1 MTSRL
6 APLLLLLALAGCA
19 THAPRQTRF
28 MQSIEG
34 VDLPARE
41 LQIRIYDFSDRFA
54 NVVESAADSI
64 VVVSKDPEIRRRAM
78 HWKFFAVPAVHR
90 AVFQFDPLA
99 ATVDAWVLCVQM
111 REYFE
116 TGRGHERFGRQQA
129 IAVAACRQLE
139 MDIIELGRSIRQGG
153 DLAVG
158 EDFVYPWAAANPITT
173 PSLAR
178 RSCTGAL
185 SAFTSLDATG
195 GFAAAGAMNEQM
207 RDLSDR
213 ITLYAH
219 NAPRIMQWRAEMAME
234 VLPYLLGEER
244 EAALAVLANQS
255 EVLTTA
261 MMDFARAEREAAFVD
276 LKGERELIMAQL
288 VAERALL
295 QELVASEREILLAS
309 LQAERQTVMAE
320 VDSISAIRLDEALRL
335 SRTIGPE
342 SIDYFLGRALRVM
355 ALPLILIFGMGAY
368 ALMLLRRR

>member
-1 MTSRL
+1 MHRL
-6 APLLLLLALAGCA
+6 ALLLAVLTLFGCA

-28 MQSIEG
+28 MQSVAGIE
-34 VDLPARE
+34 LPARE

-54 NVVESAADSI
+54 NVVETAADSI
-64 VVVSKDPEIRRRAM
+64 VAASSDPEIRRRAM

-116 TGRGHERFGRQQA
+116 TGAGHARFGRQQA
-129 IAVAACRQLE
+129 IAVTACRLLE
-139 MDIIELGRSIRQGG
+139 EDIIELGRSIRQGG
-153 DLAVG
+153 DLTIG

-173 PSLAR
+173 PSLVR

-185 SAFTSLDATG
+185 STFTSLDATG

-219 NAPRIMQWRAEMAME
+219 NAPRIMQWQAEMAME
-234 VLPYLLGEER
+234 VLPYLLGAER
-244 EAALAVLANQS
+244 EAAMAVLATQS
-255 EVLTTA
+255 EVLSTA
-261 MMDFARAEREAAFVD
+261 MMDFARAERVAAFTD
-276 LKGERELIMAQL
+276 LEGERELIMQQL
-288 VAERALL
+288 VAERILL
-295 QELVASEREILLAS
+295 QELVASERELLLANLRSERRAAMADIDS
-309 LQAERQTVMAE
+309 L
-320 VDSISAIRLDEALRL
+320 SAARLEQVTRF
-335 SRTIGPE
+335 SRSIGPE
-342 SIDYFLGRALRVM
+342 SIDYFLGRALRLM
-355 ALPLILIFGMGAY
+355 ALPAILVFAMGIY